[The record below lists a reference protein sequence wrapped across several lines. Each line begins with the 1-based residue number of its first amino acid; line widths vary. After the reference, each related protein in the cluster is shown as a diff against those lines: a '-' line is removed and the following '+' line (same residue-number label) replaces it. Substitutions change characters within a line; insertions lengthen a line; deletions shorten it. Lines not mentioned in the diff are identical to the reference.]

1 MEDGPGESRTITAS
15 TQKTHLTLGT
25 RAITMEIQK
34 QAFLSGLVF
43 ASDKDQ
49 KIPQWRLTGWSPCL
63 GDRRFTHGTVV
74 VRRQGEEIVVLLGGC
89 AIPSCVPLNSGVCFN
104 VQSKKWQEGPCMHE
118 KRACPASVLCNN
130 AIYVIGGYN
139 CTNGFNSLDT
149 IERIQV
155 EDLMHSS
162 SASIKDT
169 RKWQKLQCRLSTPRY
184 DCAAAV
190 VHDRFIVVA
199 GGRCFFGLEGR
210 NRPSRLTEISSVE
223 ILDTAASGNPC
234 TVISGP
240 SLHHTR
246 CEFGMAVVGQ
256 RIYVVGGR
264 SLSSVEYLDF
274 DDMLDDSP
282 NCASSVF
289 SSSKSWTIHK
299 NLHLNISE
307 EVHAVVQVG
316 SCLVVAGGWKNRS
329 KRSVKVLDTVNNI
342 VWELPKTI
350 GYSWGC
356 STVTLSSGIVA
367 MNGCDSRDAF
377 ETLSLVDKTSW
388 LFAHLLSIGKVPT
401 I

>member
-1 MEDGPGESRTITAS
+1 MR
-15 TQKTHLTLGT
+15 H
-25 RAITMEIQK
+25 
-34 QAFLSGLVF
+34 
-43 ASDKDQ
+43 
-49 KIPQWRLTGWSPCL
+49 
-63 GDRRFTHGTVV
+63 
-74 VRRQGEEIVVLLGGC
+74 QGEEIVVLLGGC

-118 KRACPASVLCNN
+118 KRACPASVLCND

-139 CTNGFNSLDT
+139 YTNGFNSLDT

-155 EDLMHSS
+155 DDLVHSS

-169 RKWQKLQCRLSTPRY
+169 SKWQKLQCRLSTPRY

-199 GGRCFFGLEGR
+199 GGR
-210 NRPSRLTEISSVE
+210 NRPSRLTELSSVE

-274 DDMLDDSP
+274 DDMLENSR

-299 NLHLNISE
+299 KLHLNISG

-316 SCLVVAGGWKNRS
+316 SCLVVAGRWKHRS

-342 VWELPKTI
+342 VWELPKMI
-350 GYSWGC
+350 RYSWGC

-377 ETLSLVDKTSW
+377 ETLSLVDKNSW
-388 LFAHLLSIGKVPT
+388 QFARLLSIGKVPT